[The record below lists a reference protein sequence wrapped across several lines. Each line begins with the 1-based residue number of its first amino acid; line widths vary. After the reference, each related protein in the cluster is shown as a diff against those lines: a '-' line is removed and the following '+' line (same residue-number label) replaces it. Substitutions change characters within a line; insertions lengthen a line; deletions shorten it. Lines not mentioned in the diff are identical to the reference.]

1 MHLSL
6 GKRFAF
12 DLQVKIIRGFFVFI
26 GKSFDFYE
34 KLTKNRKK
42 AGFLQKNNDFSI
54 KQEG

>member
-34 KLTKNRKK
+34 KLTKKRKK
-42 AGFLQKNNDFSI
+42 AVILQK
-54 KQEG
+54 